1 MECNSEGTESPKAG
15 LLIVGLGNPG
25 YEYVNTRHNT
35 GFMVVDALMQSAE
48 FVEKAEWQPLEGE
61 LYKVILKRCEGRL
74 GREILVLKP
83 MTFMNASGLAVA
95 PVLEWAALTPSSL
108 LVVSDDLDMQLGRLR
123 LRAKGSC
130 GGHNGLKSI
139 VECLGTQ
146 DFARL
151 RVGVGRPQPG
161 DEGVIDYVLG
171 SWASSEKALLE
182 RVIDEA
188 VARLRTCVERGIEGF
203 SVTLEEVSLDKT
215 MPDEGAPSGGVLEEV
230 ISNEISSKVR
240 RHKIEEV

>member
-1 MECNSEGTESPKAG
+1 
-15 LLIVGLGNPG
+15 
-25 YEYVNTRHNT
+25 
-35 GFMVVDALMQSAE
+35 MQSAE
-48 FVEKAEWQPLEGE
+48 LVEKAEWQPLEGE
-61 LYKVILKRCEGRL
+61 LYRVLLKRCEGGL
-74 GREILVLKP
+74 GQELLVLKP
-83 MTFMNASGLAVA
+83 MTYMNSSGLAVA

-123 LRAKGSC
+123 LRAKGSS

-139 VECLGTQ
+139 AECLGTQ

-171 SWASSEKALLE
+171 AWASSEKALLE
-182 RVIDEA
+182 RVLDEA
-188 VARLRTCVERGIEGF
+188 VARLRNCVERGIEGF

-215 MPDEGAPSGGVLEEV
+215 MPVEGAPSGDGLE
-230 ISNEISSKVR
+230 SK
-240 RHKIEEV
+240 ETQN

>member
-1 MECNSEGTESPKAG
+1 MECNSEGTEAPKAS

-25 YEYVNTRHNT
+25 YEYVNTRHNA

-61 LYKVILKRCEGRL
+61 LYRVLLKRCEGRL
-74 GREILVLKP
+74 GQELLVLKP
-83 MTFMNASGLAVA
+83 MTYMNSSGLAVA

-123 LRAKGSC
+123 LRAKGSS

-139 VECLGTQ
+139 AECLGTQ

-182 RVIDEA
+182 RVLDEA
-188 VARLRTCVERGIEGF
+188 VTRLRNCVERGIEGF

-215 MPDEGAPSGGVLEEV
+215 MPDEGVPSGDGLE
-230 ISNEISSKVR
+230 SK
-240 RHKIEEV
+240 ETQN

>member
-1 MECNSEGTESPKAG
+1 MECNSEGAETPKAS

-25 YEYVNTRHNT
+25 YEYVNTRHNA

-48 FVEKAEWQPLEGE
+48 LVEKAEWQPLEGE
-61 LYKVILKRCEGRL
+61 LYRVLLKRCEGGL
-74 GREILVLKP
+74 GQELLVLKP
-83 MTFMNASGLAVA
+83 MTYMNSSGLAVA

-123 LRAKGSC
+123 LRAKGSS

-139 VECLGTQ
+139 AECLGTQ

-182 RVIDEA
+182 RVLDEA
-188 VARLRTCVERGIEGF
+188 VARLRVCVERGIEGF

-215 MPDEGAPSGGVLEEV
+215 MPVEGAPSGDGLE
-230 ISNEISSKVR
+230 SK
-240 RHKIEEV
+240 ETQN

>member
-1 MECNSEGTESPKAG
+1 MPLGTADKFSAMECNSEGTEAPKAS

-25 YEYVNTRHNT
+25 YEYVNSRHNA
-35 GFMVVDALMQSAE
+35 GFLVVDALMQSAE

-61 LYKVILKRCEGRL
+61 LYRVLLKRCEGRL
-74 GREILVLKP
+74 GQELLVLKP
-83 MTFMNASGLAVA
+83 MTYMNSSGLAVA

-123 LRAKGSC
+123 LRAKGSS

-139 VECLGTQ
+139 AGCLGTQ

-182 RVIDEA
+182 RVLDEA

-215 MPDEGAPSGGVLEEV
+215 MPDEGAPSGDGLE
-230 ISNEISSKVR
+230 SK
-240 RHKIEEV
+240 ETQN

>member
-1 MECNSEGTESPKAG
+1 MECNSEGTDAAKAS

-25 YEYVNTRHNT
+25 YEYAETRHNA
-35 GFMVVDALMQSAE
+35 GFLVVDALMQSAE
-48 FVEKAEWQPLEGE
+48 FVERAEWQPSNGE
-61 LYKVILKRCEGRL
+61 LYRVILQNGDGAL
-74 GREILVLKP
+74 GQELLVLKP
-83 MTFMNASGLAVA
+83 MTFMNSSGLAVA
-95 PVLEWAALTPSSL
+95 PVLEWAALTPGSL
-108 LVVSDDLDMQLGRLR
+108 LVVSDDLDMQFGRLR
-123 LRAKGSC
+123 LRVKGSS

-139 VECLGTQ
+139 AECLGTQ

-182 RVIDEA
+182 RVLEEA
-188 VARLRTCVERGIEGF
+188 VSRLRTCVERGIEGF

-215 MPDEGAPSGGVLEEV
+215 MPDEGAPSGDDLK
-230 ISNEISSKVR
+230 SK
-240 RHKIEEV
+240 ETEN

>member
-1 MECNSEGTESPKAG
+1 M
-15 LLIVGLGNPG
+15 
-25 YEYVNTRHNT
+25 
-35 GFMVVDALMQSAE
+35 VDALMQSAE
-48 FVEKAEWQPLEGE
+48 LVEKAEWQPLEGE
-61 LYKVILKRCEGRL
+61 LYRVLLKRCEGGL
-74 GREILVLKP
+74 GQELLVLKP
-83 MTFMNASGLAVA
+83 MTYMNSSGLAVA

-123 LRAKGSC
+123 LRAKGSS

-139 VECLGTQ
+139 AECLGTQ

-182 RVIDEA
+182 RVLDEA
-188 VARLRTCVERGIEGF
+188 VARLRVCVERGIEGF

-215 MPDEGAPSGGVLEEV
+215 MPVEGAPSGDGLE
-230 ISNEISSKVR
+230 SK
-240 RHKIEEV
+240 ETQN

>member
-1 MECNSEGTESPKAG
+1 
-15 LLIVGLGNPG
+15 
-25 YEYVNTRHNT
+25 
-35 GFMVVDALMQSAE
+35 MQSAE

-61 LYKVILKRCEGRL
+61 LYRVLLKRCEGRL
-74 GREILVLKP
+74 GQELLVLKP
-83 MTFMNASGLAVA
+83 MTYMNSSGLAVA

-123 LRAKGSC
+123 LRAKGSS

-139 VECLGTQ
+139 AECLGTQ

-171 SWASSEKALLE
+171 AWASSEKALLE
-182 RVIDEA
+182 RVLDEA
-188 VARLRTCVERGIEGF
+188 VARLRNCVERGIEGF

-215 MPDEGAPSGGVLEEV
+215 MPVEGAPSGDDLE
-230 ISNEISSKVR
+230 SK
-240 RHKIEEV
+240 ETQN

>member
-1 MECNSEGTESPKAG
+1 MPRCIADKFSAMECNSEGTETPKAS

-25 YEYVNTRHNT
+25 YEYVNTRHNA
-35 GFMVVDALMQSAE
+35 GFLVVDALMQSAE

-61 LYKVILKRCEGRL
+61 LYRVLLKRCEGRL
-74 GREILVLKP
+74 GQELLVLKP
-83 MTFMNASGLAVA
+83 MTYMNSSGLAVA

-123 LRAKGSC
+123 LRAKGSS

-139 VECLGTQ
+139 AECLGTQ

-182 RVIDEA
+182 RVLDEA

-215 MPDEGAPSGGVLEEV
+215 MPDEGASSGDGLE
-230 ISNEISSKVR
+230 SK
-240 RHKIEEV
+240 ETQN